1 MNRMHGTR
9 TSGLTL
15 IELMIVLVVIAVL
28 VSLAYPSFIDYVRK
42 ARRGEAQQLLLNWA
56 INQEIFRSNNTTY
69 AADNNANLPAPDH
82 DYYAFTTPGA
92 PTATAYTLRAT
103 ASGDQ
108 VNDTTR
114 TGDSCATLEINQAG
128 TKTPAACWD

>member
-1 MNRMHGTR
+1 MPATR
-9 TSGLTL
+9 TRGLTL
-15 IELMIVLVVIAVL
+15 IELMIVLVVISVL
-28 VSLAYPSFIDYVRK
+28 VALAYPSFVDYVRK

-69 AADNNANLPAPDH
+69 AAANNVNLPAPDH
-82 DYYAFTTPGA
+82 DYYAFTA
-92 PTATAYTLRAT
+92 ASISATTYTLRAT

-108 VNDTTR
+108 AKDKSR
-114 TGDSCATLEINQAG
+114 TGAVGECATLEINQAG